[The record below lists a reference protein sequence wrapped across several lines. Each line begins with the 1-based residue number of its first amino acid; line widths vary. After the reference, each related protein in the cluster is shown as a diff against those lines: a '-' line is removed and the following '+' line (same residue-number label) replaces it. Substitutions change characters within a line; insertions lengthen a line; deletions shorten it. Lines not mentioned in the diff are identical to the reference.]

1 MKRIHTYLYLL
12 CIGLFFSACM
22 GRKKL
27 KAEAYMAW
35 YKDADNGLSKE
46 KIVGGYKIKMR
57 YVPADYLIYKEMLA
71 SPKANRDSVAQY
83 YQNNVALV
91 LSISPVAVDPKDG
104 DRNIM
109 YDGLEKFEDYKK
121 RVFDLNFN
129 IEDLVELKL
138 DEHTTLVPSIYNVE
152 NTYGLSKE
160 LNFNLVFSPTAAVKD
175 LSKYEQLDVVLN
187 DRVFETGISHFVF
200 EKKELDKLPILL

>member
-1 MKRIHTYLYLL
+1 MYKYIVLVFAGL
-12 CIGLFFSACM
+12 CVLSAC
-22 GRKKL
+22 GRKEL
-27 KAEAYMAW
+27 GLEAYMAW
-35 YKDADNGLSKE
+35 YKQADNGLSKE
-46 KIVGGYKIKMR
+46 KVVNGYKIKLR
-57 YVPADYLIYKEMLA
+57 YIPADYLVYKELIA
-71 SPKANRDSVAQY
+71 SPKAKRDSVAQY
-83 YQNNVALV
+83 YQNNVSLV
-91 LSISPVAVDPKDG
+91 LSIAPVAMDPHEG

-138 DEHTTLVPSIYNVE
+138 DENTVLVPSIYNVE

-160 LNFNLVFSPTAAVKD
+160 LNFNIVFSPNARVKD
-175 LSKYEQLDVVLN
+175 FGKYEKLDVVLN
-187 DRVFETGISHFVF
+187 DHVFETGINHFVF